1 MSAGTIGAAR
11 NGVGVIGVMP
21 SGADIHV
28 VRIWNDSGDVS
39 QGQGPYATD
48 LILAYDNC
56 LTHLKEQQKTDRNT
70 KMVINMSFGSAGPLT
85 IERLWITRAAKRGD
99 VLFVGSAGNNGTF
112 LASAVGASNSGQQAV
127 DPGQYMSYPAS
138 YDLEEVRR
146 VEWCW
151 LQFAGCLVCAMCGVC
166 VRLLLVL
173 HSYPGR
179 FVHAAT
185 CS

>member
-1 MSAGTIGAAR
+1 VSAGTIGAAR

-56 LTHLKEQQKTDRNT
+56 LTHLIEQQKTDKNA

-85 IERLWITRAAKRGD
+85 VERLWITRAAKRGD

-112 LASAVGASNSGQQAV
+112 LSSAVSSDRSSQQAA
-127 DPGQYMSYPAS
+127 DPGQYLSFPAS
-138 YDLEEVRR
+138 YDIEEVRGE
-146 VEWCW
+146 VLLAFCW
-151 LQFAGCLVCAMCGVC
+151 LLGVFQECIYTFCLDCSDP
-166 VRLLLVL
+166 LQVL
-173 HSYPGR
+173 AVS
-179 FVHAAT
+179 T